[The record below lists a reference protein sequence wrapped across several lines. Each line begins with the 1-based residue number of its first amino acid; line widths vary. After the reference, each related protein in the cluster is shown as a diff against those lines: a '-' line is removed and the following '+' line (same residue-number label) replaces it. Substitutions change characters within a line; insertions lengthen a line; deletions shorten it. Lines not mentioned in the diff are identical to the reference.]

1 MNPKDPIVLSRQQK
15 IRSLLMGGV
24 PISKVAK
31 EVGLSRKRVYDY
43 AIRENLPYNPPVQP
57 NGKVERRIL
66 EALAAGFSHNEV
78 AEMYKMAPVVIDHIK
93 QRLKS
98 TWTETTPSSSTLGK
112 RNP

>member
-1 MNPKDPIVLSRQQK
+1 MNPKDPIVKSRQDK

-43 AIRENLPYNPPVQP
+43 AIKEKLPYNPPVRP

-66 EALAAGFSHNEV
+66 EALAAGYSHTEV
-78 AEMYKMAPVVIDHIK
+78 GQMYNMAPVIISHVVS
-93 QRLKS
+93 RFRNGAKS
-98 TWTETTPSSSTLGK
+98 
-112 RNP
+112 

>member
-1 MNPKDPIVLSRQQK
+1 MNPKDPIVKSRQDK

-43 AIRENLPYNPPVQP
+43 AIREKLPYNPPVRP

-66 EALAAGFSHNEV
+66 EALAAGFSHREV
-78 AEMYKMAPVVIDHIK
+78 GEMYKMAPVIIDGVIS
-93 QRLKS
+93 RF
-98 TWTETTPSSSTLGK
+98 
-112 RNP
+112 RNGTRS